1 MADELLVTL
10 WWWFE
15 NRWVLIPH
23 REVPDKLD
31 AGMAY
36 KIKISKMNEEFHFR
50 GDIWDK
56 SILTDKKSLSY
67 WLGIHGYKKTI
78 TGLDIMAFHNGVVD
92 GKSSN

>member
-1 MADELLVTL
+1 
-10 WWWFE
+10 
-15 NRWVLIPH
+15 
-23 REVPDKLD
+23 
-31 AGMAY
+31 
-36 KIKISKMNEEFHFR
+36 MNEDFHFR